1 MLPWSAERAP
11 FDEIQCS
18 AGARHPSR
26 HLEYVSQLHQ
36 RRRQRPQHVRRHWG
50 LAKVCACLSIDLLLL
65 LMCLFACFLSHF
77 AFVATSGST
86 TTQRML
92 SYKQINLFRPVLLSL
107 QPLRRLCWVW
117 ERPAEPERWK
127 CARSEPRVKHQPT
140 VINFRPDLILLL
152 VNLDQLLLG

>member
-65 LMCLFACFLSHF
+65 FLCFFLSHF
-77 AFVATSGST
+77 CICCNLWQYDDTEDVVVQTNQSFSSCTFFFAASST
-86 TTQRML
+86 T
-92 SYKQINLFRPVLLSL
+92 LLSL
-107 QPLRRLCWVW
+107 RTTSWTRTLEVCKIGTASQA
-117 ERPAEPERWK
+117 PAH
-127 CARSEPRVKHQPT
+127 C
-140 VINFRPDLILLL
+140 
-152 VNLDQLLLG
+152 DQLSPWSDSLLGQLGSAVARLG